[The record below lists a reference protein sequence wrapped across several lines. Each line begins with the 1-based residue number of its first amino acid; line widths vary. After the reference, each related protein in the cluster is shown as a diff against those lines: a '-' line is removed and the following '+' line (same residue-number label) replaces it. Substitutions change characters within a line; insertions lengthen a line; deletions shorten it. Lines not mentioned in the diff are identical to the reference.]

1 MALLFFLMCSV
12 VGTILLISATAA
24 SGRMKDM
31 KTEDQDRYA
40 VFSAAELLKKDIQD
54 QPEIV
59 YGVETDMDKH
69 FYNYGV
75 LGNPN
80 DINNDWH
87 RSASELTILEKL
99 ITDVNIELDAG
110 NLSGTASDSF
120 KMKVD
125 GYPDLTIDVKMTL
138 TANGSLEAEVSNNPP
153 AGQVKTIVYL
163 NADKDVKEDQRI
175 GDYQYK
181 IRRFYHWTNVTLSKK
196 K

>member
-1 MALLFFLMCSV
+1 MRLQLKRKLQSNKGASLAVALLFFLMCSV

-87 RSASELTILEKL
+87 RSASELTILE
-99 ITDVNIELDAG
+99 
-110 NLSGTASDSF
+110 
-120 KMKVD
+120 
-125 GYPDLTIDVKMTL
+125 
-138 TANGSLEAEVSNNPP
+138 
-153 AGQVKTIVYL
+153 
-163 NADKDVKEDQRI
+163 
-175 GDYQYK
+175 
-181 IRRFYHWTNVTLSKK
+181 
-196 K
+196 

>member
-1 MALLFFLMCSV
+1 MYK
-12 VGTILLISATAA
+12 
-24 SGRMKDM
+24 R
-31 KTEDQDRYA
+31 Q
-40 VFSAAELLKKDIQD
+40 
-54 QPEIV
+54 
-59 YGVETDMDKH
+59 

-153 AGQVKTIVYL
+153 AGQAKTIVYL